1 MKIPVLLLLC
11 AVLSGCSLLGDII
24 KVVTP
29 KPGGLGVA
37 IQAPAGQNA
46 TVEIEGGS
54 TKKSFQDDG
63 RGFAIKLEL
72 DAGEY
77 SVKPSVVDGYTASL
91 SLTTTSGNNTVK
103 GSTIVTVK
111 SEQDVAVVIKY
122 EKP

>member
-1 MKIPVLLLLC
+1 VNKAIVLVLC
-11 AVLSGCSLLGDII
+11 VALSGCSLLNDLV

-37 IQAPAGQNA
+37 IQAPVGQNA
-46 TVEIEGGS
+46 TVEVEGGGS
-54 TKKSFQDDG
+54 KKSFQDDG
-63 RGFAIKLEL
+63 RGFAIKLEVT
-72 DAGEY
+72 AGDY
-77 SVKPSVVDGYTASL
+77 AIKPSVVDGYTASL
-91 SLTTTSGNNTVK
+91 SLTTTSGNTTVK